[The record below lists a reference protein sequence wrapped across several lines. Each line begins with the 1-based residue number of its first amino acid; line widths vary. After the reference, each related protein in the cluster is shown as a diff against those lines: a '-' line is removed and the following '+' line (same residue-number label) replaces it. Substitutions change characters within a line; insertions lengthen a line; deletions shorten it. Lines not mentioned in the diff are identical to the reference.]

1 MLLLKKNMS
10 FQLYISVRARRDVAK
25 ELERVTCQ
33 YLKAWNTSS
42 FCWLKFRSS
51 LFSECKNC
59 VIMVLFSRLKKAL
72 KVERA
77 PCVPLK
83 FPPIP
88 AETPPHGLDEAPAGA
103 DVMMK
108 GETRQGDKKKTRRF
122 GNVAFFTFSAKEEH
136 ITWLK
141 QRKWSRVRRDC
152 SWLLLMVKTY
162 DDKSLD

>member
-108 GETRQGDKKKTRRF
+108 GETRQGDEKNKTTFWKCRLLHFFSQR
-122 GNVAFFTFSAKEEH
+122 GTYNVAKAEKV
-136 ITWLK
+136 K
-141 QRKWSRVRRDC
+141 QSEAGLFLTLTDGKNIW
-152 SWLLLMVKTY
+152 W
-162 DDKSLD
+162 